1 MDCSGRGLGT
11 FILTTCLW
19 LGHREGL
26 CSTTLPWGSSGIL
39 ELPAGCQMS
48 EPHLPKSF
56 SRLTHLWLFSI
67 TGFSEPQTEKNLLVS
82 GNILCPA
89 DGGLWPGIS
98 WTSHH
103 GKLLP
108 QKKFSW
114 ECPRKPKLDNILYYP
129 LRTTCLMKRKYFLS
143 HNWMWIL
150 FFGFCQMNMMTFDV
164 EFLMIP
170 LIHTESQG
178 THVYSQRRSSQE
190 HFIQGHLGDKVI

>member
-1 MDCSGRGLGT
+1 MRLDLCPCPGSVRGGAVVGGGVGWLACSRSQSRGRNSDGSHHILSLSGPLFLSWAMIELPRECAQNAESWAPARCLEMDCSGRGLGT

-89 DGGLWPGIS
+89 DGGL
-98 WTSHH
+98 
-103 GKLLP
+103 
-108 QKKFSW
+108 
-114 ECPRKPKLDNILYYP
+114 
-129 LRTTCLMKRKYFLS
+129 
-143 HNWMWIL
+143 
-150 FFGFCQMNMMTFDV
+150 
-164 EFLMIP
+164 
-170 LIHTESQG
+170 
-178 THVYSQRRSSQE
+178 
-190 HFIQGHLGDKVI
+190 